1 MRRICFMVAICLTIL
16 FQSSAIGET
25 ELFFEGSD
33 QNSVAYQKFTK
44 SHPEC
49 IVNTE
54 TNIYRSTNE
63 IISALLTGE
72 FPYDTFVMT
81 TTSFDIKKLMKK
93 GYCANLSESPVIQ
106 KELEQ
111 MYEPIQQQ
119 LTYEGKLYGA
129 PFYCYIGY
137 YAYRPDAWEAAGL
150 TQEDVPTSFTELLDF
165 LEAWVERI
173 IDEPEDDISVCN
185 AFASEAYGEDSYIS
199 YLVDHLIQN
208 YIMDYNYANK
218 PLRFDTPL
226 FRNLLERCEKI
237 GADLY
242 LYEPRVKGDFALF
255 EDLYG
260 MRELAHLIPLRM
272 TNEQPV
278 LIKASLYTGFL
289 NARGQHQ
296 ELATEYLEA
305 VVTSIAPEMGAYL
318 YRDAEPV
325 ENPDFRRAMDKLQAE
340 IDDAEKKLAT
350 STEMEPV
357 ERHTL
362 QDQVDVMKREWE
374 QMSMSEERYL
384 VSENDLRL
392 YRNYGDNLYFQ
403 APSIFDPSTEDG
415 QNMKQLRDRFCTG
428 NLSADQFISRLDELA
443 WTLEQEG
450 NQ

>member
-1 MRRICFMVAICLTIL
+1 
-16 FQSSAIGET
+16 
-25 ELFFEGSD
+25 
-33 QNSVAYQKFTK
+33 
-44 SHPEC
+44 
-49 IVNTE
+49 
-54 TNIYRSTNE
+54 
-63 IISALLTGE
+63 
-72 FPYDTFVMT
+72 
-81 TTSFDIKKLMKK
+81 
-93 GYCANLSESPVIQ
+93 
-106 KELEQ
+106 
-111 MYEPIQQQ
+111 
-119 LTYEGKLYGA
+119 
-129 PFYCYIGY
+129 
-137 YAYRPDAWEAAGL
+137 
-150 TQEDVPTSFTELLDF
+150 
-165 LEAWVERI
+165 
-173 IDEPEDDISVCN
+173 
-185 AFASEAYGEDSYIS
+185 
-199 YLVDHLIQN
+199 
-208 YIMDYNYANK
+208 MDYNYANK

-242 LYEPRVKGDFALF
+242 LFEPRVKGDFALF

-289 NARGQHQ
+289 NARSQHQ

-305 VVTSIAPEMGAYL
+305 VVTSVAPEMGAYL

-340 IDDAEKKLAT
+340 IDEAEEKLAT
-350 STEMEPV
+350 SKEMEPV
-357 ERHTL
+357 ERNTL
-362 QDQVDVMKREWE
+362 QDQVDMMKREWE

-384 VSENDLRL
+384 ISENDLRL

-443 WTLEQEG
+443 WILEQEG
-450 NQ
+450 QQ